1 MGVYHERD
9 RKKLS
14 GGKRRYNYKAKRR
27 ALSGRYFVPTVLAAE
42 VEKEERRKLRI
53 RGGGF
58 KLRLKK
64 AVYANVI
71 EKKSGRAFR
80 AKILEVSE
88 TPANREYK
96 RRNII
101 TKGTVIKTEKGS
113 AVVVSRPGQDGVIN
127 AVLVS

>member
-1 MGVYHERD
+1 MAVYHERD
-9 RKKLS
+9 RKKPS
-14 GGKRRYNYKAKRR
+14 GGKRRYNYKAKKR
-27 ALSGRYFVPTVLAAE
+27 ALSGRYFVPTILASE
-42 VEKEERRKLRI
+42 EKEERKKLRV

-58 KLRLKK
+58 KLRLNK

-71 EKKSGRAFR
+71 DKKAGTAFR
-80 AKILEVSE
+80 AKVLEVSE

-101 TKGTVIKTEKGS
+101 TKGTVIETEKGL
-113 AVVVSRPGQDGVIN
+113 AVVVSRPGQEGVIN